1 MSLTTEQFRR
11 SFFYAGSGTDL
22 QPLLRFSALTDTFIY
37 VCADEDLTPECVT
50 ASIAEKVANLNAVHP
65 NSLALTGPPVPI
77 HLRDLE
83 HEVPRRWQTHLRRP
97 FAENVRDTFSRFD
110 APENWGLEFS
120 FVRQLGWTQRPLRLL
135 FLSGEAL
142 ATYLALSR
150 NGRCPPTIFCAI
162 QTGELD
168 YGDGVMAQFF
178 AHHEQIPDLWV
189 RGVWL
194 PRHQD
199 ECFKGRL
206 ARVLTGTTPFPHFAQ
221 TYDNWDSRLGSL
233 AIPCGHRGE
242 NEMDTC
248 IVRAFASHPLWLPL
262 ATHFSHLTPTYSA
275 VRVLY
280 RRLEPAKWAKF
291 DAVFASQRMVNRWTQ
306 EAGEKLPAKV
316 RALLPSMR
324 RGAHPQLHTITLS
337 LSDALEQVRCAAAEA
352 GARNVA
358 LVATGFEDEGTVLRD
373 WARLRPRNFRLDV
386 FAAEPLDFADLRG
399 WRPHRN

>member
-50 ASIAEKVANLNAVHP
+50 ASIAEKVANLNSVHP
-65 NSLALTGPPVPI
+65 NSLVLAGPPVPI

-83 HEVPRRWQTHLRRP
+83 HEAPRRWQTRLRRP
-97 FAENVRDTFSRFD
+97 FAENVRDKFARFAD
-110 APENWGLEFS
+110 PENWGLEFS
-120 FVRQLGWTQRPLRLL
+120 FVRHLGWTQRPLRLL
-135 FLSGEAL
+135 FLTGEAL

-150 NGRCPPTIFCAI
+150 NGRCPPAIFCTI

-168 YGDGVMAQFF
+168 YGDGVMAGFF
-178 AHHEQIPDLWV
+178 ARHEQIPDLWV
-189 RGVWL
+189 RGVWP
-194 PRHQD
+194 PRHPD
-199 ECFKGRL
+199 WSFNGRL
-206 ARVLTGTTPFPHFAQ
+206 ARVLTGAAPFPHFAQ

-233 AIPCGHRGE
+233 AIPCGHGGE
-242 NEMDTC
+242 TEMDTC
-248 IVRAFASHPLWLPL
+248 IVRAFASRPLWLPL
-262 ATHFSHLTPTYSA
+262 ATHFSSDGPG

-280 RRLEPAKWAKF
+280 RRLEPAKCDKYE
-291 DAVFASQRMVNRWTQ
+291 AVFASQRMVNRWTQ

-316 RALLPSMR
+316 RALLPSIR
-324 RGAHPQLHTITLS
+324 RGAHPQLRTITLS

-358 LVATGFEDEGTVLRD
+358 LVATGFEDEGSVLRD
-373 WARLRPRNFRLDV
+373 WARLRPRKFRLDV